1 MPRQPC
7 PRHQGKFACTCGMG
21 HLYRFVEPVI
31 LLLLLQKGEAH
42 GYELANELPKYALT
56 DAEVEVAALYRT
68 LRTLEQNRNVTS
80 RWDTGSGGP
89 ARRLYRLTDEG
100 EEHLREW
107 VAVLDHMAHSMTRFL
122 KAARSTK
129 PLNSKPAGQETA

>member
-1 MPRQPC
+1 MLRQPC
-7 PRHQGKFACTCGMG
+7 PRHEGKFACTCGMG

-42 GYELANELPKYALT
+42 GYELASELPKYAIT

-80 RWDTGSGGP
+80 RWDTGNGGP

-100 EEHLREW
+100 QEHLREW
-107 VAVLDHMAHSMTRFL
+107 VAVLGHMSNSMTRFL
-122 KAARSTK
+122 KAARSAK
-129 PLNSKPAGQETA
+129 PLNRKPAEQQTA

>member
-7 PRHQGKFACTCGMG
+7 PRHEGKFACTCGMG

-31 LLLLLQKGEAH
+31 LLLLLQRGEAH

-56 DAEVEVAALYRT
+56 DTEVEAAALYRT
-68 LRTLEQNRNVTS
+68 LRTLEQNGNVTS
-80 RWDTGSGGP
+80 RWDTSSSGP

-100 EEHLREW
+100 EEHLCEW
-107 VAVLDHMAHSMTRFL
+107 VAVLGHMSNSMTRFL
-122 KAARSTK
+122 KAARSVK
-129 PLNSKPAGQETA
+129 PPSPKPAE

>member
-7 PRHQGKFACTCGMG
+7 PRHEGKFACTCGMG

-56 DAEVEVAALYRT
+56 DAEVEAAALYRT
-68 LRTLEQNRNVTS
+68 LRTLEQNGNVTS
-80 RWDTGSGGP
+80 RWDTGSSGP
-89 ARRLYRLTDEG
+89 ARRVYRLTDEG
-100 EEHLREW
+100 EGHLREW
-107 VAVLDHMAHSMTRFL
+107 VAVLGHMSNSMTRFL
-122 KAARSTK
+122 KAARRAK
-129 PLNSKPAGQETA
+129 PRSPKPEERQPA